1 MAYAHGGSYFLVLMA
16 VMFGLRIF
24 TSSRRRAPGGGRR
37 GPAGQGSSASA
48 VPNAPGGSPSSSS
61 GFGRTG
67 IPAGWLVDPSGR
79 YDQRYWSGSEWTE
92 HVTKAGVPGSDPPP
106 GAAGTPG

>member
-1 MAYAHGGSYFLVLMA
+1 MAYAHGGSYFLVFMA

-24 TSSRRRAPGGGRR
+24 AGSRRRAPGGGRR
-37 GPAGQGSSASA
+37 GPAGQASSASA
-48 VPNAPGGSPSSSS
+48 VPNAPGGAPVSSG

-106 GAAGTPG
+106 GAAGTAG